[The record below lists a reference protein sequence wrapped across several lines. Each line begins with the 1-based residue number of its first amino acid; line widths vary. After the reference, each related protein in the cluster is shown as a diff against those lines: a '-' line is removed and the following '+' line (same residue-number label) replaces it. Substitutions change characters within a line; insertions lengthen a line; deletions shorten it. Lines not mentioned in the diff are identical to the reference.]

1 MAFAIRGSK
10 EYLVI
15 CKKMKNKINK
25 SVIKKSKKCEEKS
38 GPLFGPHSSF
48 VSKIEQ
54 KKKKKKYETKKIE
67 TSKSGFG

>member
-1 MAFAIRGSK
+1 MAFAIRGSR

-25 SVIKKSKKCEEKS
+25 SVIKKSKKCEENS
-38 GPLFGPHSSF
+38 GPLFGPQSSF

-54 KKKKKKYETKKIE
+54 KKKKKK
-67 TSKSGFG
+67 

>member
-1 MAFAIRGSK
+1 
-10 EYLVI
+10 
-15 CKKMKNKINK
+15 MKNKINK